1 MNALPNELV
10 INILSYLSFCNKE
23 ILNYKNSSK
32 HFYLLCMKKINMK
45 INNELTLNN
54 ESLFQKVMRYRI
66 LNRRLI
72 DQLEIEKMDMLIKQG
87 WL

>member
-1 MNALPNELV
+1 MNALPNKLI

-23 ILNYKNSSK
+23 ILNYKNYSK

>member
-1 MNALPNELV
+1 MNVLPNELV
-10 INILSYLSFCNKE
+10 INILSYLSFCNEE
-23 ILNYKNSSK
+23 ILNYKNSNK
-32 HFYLLCMKKINMK
+32 HFYYLCMKKINMK
-45 INNELTLNN
+45 INNDLTLKN
-54 ESLFQKVMRYRI
+54 ESLFQKVMRYII

>member
-1 MNALPNELV
+1 MNALPNKLI

-54 ESLFQKVMRYRI
+54 ERLFQKVLRYI
-66 LNRRLI
+66 I
-72 DQLEIEKMDMLIKQG
+72 
-87 WL
+87 